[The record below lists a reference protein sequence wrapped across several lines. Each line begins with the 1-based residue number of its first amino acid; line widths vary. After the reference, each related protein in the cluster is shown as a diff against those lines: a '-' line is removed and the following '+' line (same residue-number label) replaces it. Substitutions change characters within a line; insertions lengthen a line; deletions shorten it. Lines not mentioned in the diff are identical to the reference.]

1 MKSLRRFSGLSWADR
16 RLLVEALVLAA
27 LVRLGLW
34 LLPFRI
40 VRGQLDKIAQPSVE
54 LKQTDPAA
62 MSRVAWAVSV
72 MSRCLP
78 AASCLTQALATRCLL
93 ARRGY
98 LADLRIGVIKADS
111 GQLEAH
117 AWVESEGQV
126 IIGGSDS
133 PFRFTPLPSL
143 EGEGQ

>member
-1 MKSLRRFSGLSWADR
+1 
-16 RLLVEALVLAA
+16 
-27 LVRLGLW
+27 
-34 LLPFRI
+34 
-40 VRGQLDKIAQPSVE
+40 
-54 LKQTDPAA
+54 
-62 MSRVAWAVSV
+62 
-72 MSRCLP
+72 
-78 AASCLTQALATRCLL
+78 LL